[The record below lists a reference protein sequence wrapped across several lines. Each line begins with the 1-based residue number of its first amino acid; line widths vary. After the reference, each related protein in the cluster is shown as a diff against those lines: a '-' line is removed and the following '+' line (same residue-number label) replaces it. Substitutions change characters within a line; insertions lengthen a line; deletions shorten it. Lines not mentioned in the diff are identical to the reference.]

1 MTRANE
7 INSCAPIPG
16 VPPGPKQ
23 VPREQIFCEN
33 VTVKK
38 DLKVE
43 GKFEAMGMAGLEQ
56 VTIKGHEF
64 MIAVIVDPGP
74 LVDTTVSINGTVTSI
89 EAGMKLL
96 IALP

>member
-16 VPPGPKQ
+16 TPSGPKQ

-38 DLKVE
+38 DLKAE
-43 GKFEAMGMAGLEQ
+43 GKFEAMGLAALQQ
-56 VTIKGHEF
+56 VTISGHEF
-64 MIAVIVDPGP
+64 KVAIVVDPGP
-74 LVDTTVSINGTVTSI
+74 LASTIVSIDGLVTPI
-89 EAGMKLL
+89 LPGMKFL

>member
-1 MTRANE
+1 MTRAAE
-7 INSCAPIPG
+7 INSCEPIPG
-16 VPPGPKQ
+16 APTGPNQ

-43 GKFEAMGMAGLEQ
+43 GKFEAMGLAGLGQ
-56 VTIKGHEF
+56 VTVQGHEF
-64 MIAVIVDPGP
+64 KVAVIVDPGP
-74 LVDTTVSINGTVTSI
+74 LASTTVSIDGAVTPI
-89 EAGMKLL
+89 LPGMKLL